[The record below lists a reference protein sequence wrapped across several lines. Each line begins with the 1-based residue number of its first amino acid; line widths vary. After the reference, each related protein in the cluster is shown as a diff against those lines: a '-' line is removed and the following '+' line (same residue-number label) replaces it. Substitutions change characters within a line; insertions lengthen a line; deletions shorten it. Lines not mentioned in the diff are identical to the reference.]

1 MIPLSLEVGEDMANI
16 KDQMNMTGAL
26 WGEM

>member
-1 MIPLSLEVGEDMANI
+1 MIPLTLEAEEDMANI
-16 KDQMNMTGAL
+16 KDSINMTGAL

>member
-1 MIPLSLEVGEDMANI
+1 MIPLTLEAEEDMANI
-16 KDQMNMTGAL
+16 KDSMNMTGAL